1 MNGLSVAPEEQPN
14 GQAMIRHLK
23 NSVSFLRQEEGVTS
37 LEYAVML
44 SLICGAIISSVG
56 VLSMAMR
63 DSFNRSGNAVNSVL
77 GGPP

>member
-1 MNGLSVAPEEQPN
+1 MFRFAQI
-14 GQAMIRHLK
+14 A
-23 NSVSFLRQEEGVTS
+23 VSFFRKEEGATS
-37 LEYAVML
+37 IEYAVML

-56 VLSMAMR
+56 VLSTAMR